1 MEMKRIFSALIPF
14 LLLAVVA
21 AAQGWDNSALPISK
35 LDQLQ
40 RHRGTALAI
49 DYLQEEKI
57 TPISFFSEIV
67 RDMRTGEIQGG
78 IRISGFKTV
87 GGVATIQTFNIDYE
101 EIDSCIKVLLLAK
114 EQFQREK
121 PKFYTLRAYRTIDG
135 SEIGAYYGGGFWGPK
150 WSIYFKTNTTLNSW
164 DGITLGSEKIEDVF
178 WIFYRSKYLLKD
190 KLGLKDIS
198 NKQQ

>member
-1 MEMKRIFSALIPF
+1 MTIYKKKKSRPF
-14 LLLAVVA
+14 
-21 AAQGWDNSALPISK
+21 P
-35 LDQLQ
+35 
-40 RHRGTALAI
+40 
-49 DYLQEEKI
+49 
-57 TPISFFSEIV
+57 FFSEIV

-135 SEIGAYYGGGFWGPK
+135 SEIGAYYGGVFWGPK

-164 DGITLGSEKIEDVF
+164 DGITLGSEKIEDVLG
-178 WIFYRSKYLLKD
+178 IFYRSKYLLKD

>member
-57 TPISFFSEIV
+57 TPISFFLRLLGICARV
-67 RDMRTGEIQGG
+67 R
-78 IRISGFKTV
+78 FKEV
-87 GGVATIQTFNIDYE
+87 FVYLE
-101 EIDSCIKVLLLAK
+101 
-114 EQFQREK
+114 
-121 PKFYTLRAYRTIDG
+121 LR
-135 SEIGAYYGGGFWGPK
+135 
-150 WSIYFKTNTTLNSW
+150 
-164 DGITLGSEKIEDVF
+164 V
-178 WIFYRSKYLLKD
+178 
-190 KLGLKDIS
+190 
-198 NKQQ
+198 

>member
-21 AAQGWDNSALPISK
+21 AAQGLDNSTLPISK

-164 DGITLGSEKIEDVF
+164 DGITLGSEKIEDVLG
-178 WIFYRSKYLLKD
+178 IFYRSKYLLKD

>member
-1 MEMKRIFSALIPF
+1 
-14 LLLAVVA
+14 
-21 AAQGWDNSALPISK
+21 
-35 LDQLQ
+35 
-40 RHRGTALAI
+40 
-49 DYLQEEKI
+49 
-57 TPISFFSEIV
+57 
-67 RDMRTGEIQGG
+67 MRTGEIQGG
-78 IRISGFKTV
+78 IRISGVKSI

-114 EQFQREK
+114 EQFQQVK
-121 PKFYTLRAYRTIDG
+121 PQFYTIDG

-164 DGITLGSEKIEDVF
+164 DGITLGSEKIEDVLG
-178 WIFYRSKYLLKD
+178 IFYRSKYLLKD

>member
-1 MEMKRIFSALIPF
+1 MKRIFSALIPF

-121 PKFYTLRAYRTIDG
+121 PKFYTLRTYRTIDG

-178 WIFYRSKYLLKD
+178 GIFYRSKYLLKD